1 MAQPHE
7 SRVYSDLA
15 HLYDHVFGRVF
26 VDHEHEVIESLGFRP
41 GQRAL
46 EVGVGTGISLDAYP
60 PYIHLTAIDPSAS
73 MLAHA
78 VTKTQENNWGHIELR
93 SGDAQALEF
102 PDNSFD
108 WVLTFHVMTV
118 VPDARR
124 MMSEMIRVCKPGGRI
139 VVISHFAS
147 PNPLLY
153 VFGKAVNPLAKR
165 LGWTTR
171 LRAHDVLD
179 GQPITVERNGRFSPL
194 SVHYCII
201 ARKEA

>member
-15 HLYDHVFGRVF
+15 HLYDQFFGRVF
-26 VDHEHEVIESLGFRP
+26 VDHEHQVIESLGFRP
-41 GQRAL
+41 GQQAL

-60 PYIHLTAIDPSAS
+60 PYIHLTGIDPAAS
-73 MLAHA
+73 MLEHA
-78 VTKTQENNWGHIELR
+78 VAKTKENNWGHIDLR

-102 PDNSFD
+102 PDDSFD

-153 VFGKAVNPLAKR
+153 AFGRAVNPLAKR

-171 LRAHDVLD
+171 LRANHVLD
-179 GQPITVERNGRFSPL
+179 DQPITVERNCRFSSL

-201 ARKEA
+201 ARKNA